1 MLIHHL
7 RVIPLLVRMHVRSQ
21 MEYRGAFWLDRL
33 AQILSYGSV
42 FATIGILLARFQTLG
57 GWSWP
62 ELALLF
68 SFQLLAYSLGAAM
81 SFVQLRDLEELVR
94 LGTYDTLLV
103 KPFSPWA
110 YLVFSGLN
118 IGYAGHIILAVPL
131 LCWAVLSVDFAW
143 SASSVAFL
151 LAGIVSATLVTGAMI
166 TMIGATALMWVRSN
180 HLFSIFFGFWELT
193 RYPLNIFP
201 GSIQFTLITAVPLA
215 LTSSVPVGA
224 LLGKP
229 IPILGDWAGP
239 ATLAAGPV
247 WVLLA
252 IAHWR
257 YATRKYQGAG
267 G

>member
-1 MLIHHL
+1 MLHHL
-7 RVIPLLVRMHVRSQ
+7 RVIPLLVQMHIRSQ
-21 MEYRGAFWLDRL
+21 MEYRGAFWLDRF
-33 AQILSYGSV
+33 AQILSYASV
-42 FATIGILLARFQTLG
+42 FASIGILLARFDTLG
-57 GWSWP
+57 GWTWP

-81 SFVQLRDLEELVR
+81 SFVQLRGIEEQVR
-94 LGTYDTLLV
+94 LGTFDTLLV
-103 KPFSPWA
+103 KPFSPWV
-110 YLVFSGLN
+110 YIVFSGVN
-118 IGYAGHIILAVPL
+118 IGYVGHIILAL
-131 LCWAVLSVDFAW
+131 ALMGWAVLAVGIDWNIW
-143 SASSVAFL
+143 SALFL
-151 LAGIVSATLVTGAMI
+151 LGTLISATLLTAAII
-166 TMIGATALMWVRSN
+166 TMIGASALIWVRSN

-201 GSIQFTLITAVPLA
+201 GGIQLMLITVVPLA

-229 IPILGDWAGP
+229 IPLLGDWAGP
-239 ATLAAGPV
+239 VSLLAGPL

-257 YATRKYQGAG
+257 YATGKYQGAG

>member
-1 MLIHHL
+1 MGRYL
-7 RVIPLLVRMHVRSQ
+7 RILPLLVQMHIRSQ
-21 MEYRGAFWLDRL
+21 IEYRGAFWLDRL

-42 FATIGILLARFQTLG
+42 FATIAILLARFDTLG
-57 GWSWP
+57 GWNFP

-81 SFVQLRDLEELVR
+81 SFVQLRELEEQVR
-94 LGTYDTLLV
+94 LGTYDTLLI

-118 IGYAGHIILAVPL
+118 IGYAGHIILAVAL
-131 LCWAVLSVDFAW
+131 MAWAVIAVDFSWSIW
-143 SASSVAFL
+143 SALYFIA
-151 LAGIVSATLVTGAMI
+151 AIVSSTLLTAAII
-166 TMIGATALMWVRSN
+166 TMIGATALIWVRSN
-180 HLFSIFFGFWELT
+180 HLFAIFFGFWELT

-201 GSIQFTLITAVPLA
+201 SGIQIILITAVPLA

-224 LLGKP
+224 MLSKP

-239 ATLAAGPV
+239 VSLLAGPL

-252 IAHWR
+252 IVHWR
-257 YATRKYQGAG
+257 YATGKYQGAG

>member
-1 MLIHHL
+1 MLRHL
-7 RVIPLLVRMHVRSQ
+7 RVIPLLVQMHIRSQ
-21 MEYRGAFWLDRL
+21 MEYRGAFWLDRF
-33 AQILSYGSV
+33 AQILSYASV
-42 FATIGILLARFQTLG
+42 FASIGILLARFDTLG
-57 GWSWP
+57 GWTWP

-68 SFQLLAYSLGAAM
+68 SFQLLAYSLGAAL

-94 LGTYDTLLV
+94 LGTFDTLLV
-103 KPFSPWA
+103 KPFSPWV

-118 IGYAGHIILAVPL
+118 IGYVGHVVLALALMGWAIAAVPVEWGVGSAL
-131 LCWAVLSVDFAW
+131 FLVGTLA
-143 SASSVAFL
+143 SASL
-151 LAGIVSATLVTGAMI
+151 LTAAII
-166 TMIGATALMWVRSN
+166 TMIGATALIWVRSN

-201 GSIQFTLITAVPLA
+201 GGIQIVLITAVPLA

-224 LLGKP
+224 LLGKD
-229 IPILGDWAGP
+229 IPILGDWAGVVS
-239 ATLAAGPV
+239 LLAGPL

-257 YATRKYQGAG
+257 YAIGKYQGAG

>member
-1 MLIHHL
+1 MLIHYL
-7 RVIPLLVRMHVRSQ
+7 RVIPLLVRMHVRSK
-21 MEYRGAFWLDRL
+21 MEYRGAFWLDRF

-42 FATIGILLARFQTLG
+42 FATIGILLARFHTLG
-57 GWSWP
+57 GWTLP

-118 IGYAGHIILAVPL
+118 IGYAGHVILAAAL
-131 LCWAVLSVDFAW
+131 MGWAILSVDFTW
-143 SASSVAFL
+143 SVWSVSFL
-151 LAGIVSATLVTGAMI
+151 IATLISATLLTGALI

-201 GSIQFTLITAVPLA
+201 GGIQITLITAVPLA

-224 LLGKP
+224 LLGKS
-229 IPILGDWAGP
+229 IPLLGDWAGP
-239 ATLAAGPV
+239 VALAAGPV
-247 WVLLA
+247 WVLIS

-257 YATRKYQGAG
+257 YATGKYQGAG